1 MLLAFS
7 SLIITDSLPG
17 MIPPL
22 MVSLE
27 PSSQKIVTF
36 SVFMLLPKRSRF
48 AGLLYVTFVRPR
60 NLNENVLLTV
70 KNSLASAGLK
80 DSTGFP
86 PPMEVKGFA
95 PQVIMSHISMNS
107 AVEPLR
113 RETKPRP
120 QLFLS
125 GKAEDARNDEFS
137 RMLLP

>member
-1 MLLAFS
+1 MLFGLQFPYHYGFFARDDPAFDG
-7 SLIITDSLPG
+7 LFRA
-17 MIPPL
+17 
-22 MVSLE
+22 VF
-27 PSSQKIVTF
+27 QKIVTF

-48 AGLLYVTFVRPR
+48 AGLLYVTSVRPR

-107 AVEPLR
+107 AVEP
-113 RETKPRP
+113 T
-120 QLFLS
+120 F
-125 GKAEDARNDEFS
+125 
-137 RMLLP
+137 